1 MNITRA
7 VIISLDV
14 LNAEILRTQVMRYMT
29 PQVRVLKA
37 VNASEAQA
45 QTLNTLPLYTRHLIK
60 NGRHNHV
67 QIGNFAMLGCLLSHV
82 QVWKTIGP
90 SETVAV
96 FEEDAFIDA
105 VSTLRFKMM
114 ENDMKG
120 VEWDL
125 VLLDKG
131 QLIDSGKT
139 EYVNSGMA
147 ARCVE
152 GGACMRF
159 GTRGYLIRHEAAQKL
174 IRVADPPIV
183 QVDALISLAAMHQ
196 GFKLYWSTEN
206 IAQATLWR
214 FSTVWDGCVWECFFR
229 EWLALLMVVPFFI
242 FMCNGVRRWCQ
253 KDVLS
258 KETQGGE
265 MKGV

>member
-14 LNAEILRTQVMRYMT
+14 LNAGNLKTQVMRYMT

-37 VNASEAQA
+37 VNASEAQR
-45 QTLNTLPLYTRHLIK
+45 QTFYTLPLYTRHLIK
-60 NGRHNHV
+60 NGRHSHV

-82 QVWKTIGP
+82 EVWKTITP

-96 FEEDAFIDA
+96 FEEDAFFDA
-105 VSTLRFKMM
+105 VSALRFQMM
-114 ENDMKG
+114 ANDMKG
-120 VEWDL
+120 MEWDL

-147 ARCVE
+147 ARCVQ
-152 GGACMRF
+152 GGTCMRF
-159 GTRGYLIRHEAAQKL
+159 GTRGYLIKHEAAQKL

-183 QVDALISLAAMHQ
+183 QVDALISLAAIHQ

-206 IAQATLWR
+206 IAQSTLWR
-214 FSTVWDGCVWECFFR
+214 FSTVWDGCVWECFVR
-229 EWLALLMVVPFFI
+229 DWLALLMVVPFFI
-242 FMCNGVRRWCQ
+242 FVCNGTRRWWQ
-253 KDVLS
+253 KDILS
-258 KETQGGE
+258 KETLE
-265 MKGV
+265 EAIKGV